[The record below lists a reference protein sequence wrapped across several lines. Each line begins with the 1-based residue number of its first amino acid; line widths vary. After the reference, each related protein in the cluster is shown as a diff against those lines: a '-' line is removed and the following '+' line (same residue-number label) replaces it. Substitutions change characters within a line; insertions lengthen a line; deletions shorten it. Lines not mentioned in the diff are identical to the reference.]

1 MDTFAVTKLPGVTS
15 ERYIIHFLSTFT
27 VIIKVKI
34 KINKTLPELMIRK

>member
-15 ERYIIHFLSTFT
+15 ERYIFLSTFT